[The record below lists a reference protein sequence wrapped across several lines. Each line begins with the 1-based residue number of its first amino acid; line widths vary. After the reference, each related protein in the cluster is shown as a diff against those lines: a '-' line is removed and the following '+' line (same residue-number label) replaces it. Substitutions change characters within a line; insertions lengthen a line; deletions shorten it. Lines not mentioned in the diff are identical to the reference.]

1 MSALNRGFGRLTLA
15 FATVFAASM
24 VAIAPFGS
32 TTSPAGAAG
41 YPPPVTNTSCSVSV
55 VIPISTSATITFS
68 CAFAPGS
75 VASVDLNGSAYGT
88 FTADLTSGLLTLV
101 LAATDP
107 HLSIDG
113 GAMVSADLNPNTIT
127 ATGLNSSGGTNTA
140 TALVQITAAGGS
152 LSTSNNGGGTGNN
165 NGGAV
170 NGNGTGSNN
179 SGTGTSGG
187 TPTAAATTA
196 KTTGTSGGSLAFTGA
211 DILATIIAA
220 LILLALGTLLVVFA
234 RRRAGRGATPTV

>member
-1 MSALNRGFGRLTLA
+1 MSALNRGYGRLTLA
-15 FATVFAASM
+15 LATLFTASM
-24 VAIAPFGS
+24 IAIAPLGS
-32 TTSPAGAAG
+32 ATSPAGAAG

-75 VASVDLNGSAYGT
+75 PASVDLNGSVYGT
-88 FTADLTSGLLTLV
+88 FTADPTSGLLTLV

-152 LSTSNNGGGTGNN
+152 LSTTGNN
-165 NGGAV
+165 NGGALG
-170 NGNGTGSNN
+170 NGNGATGTGS
-179 SGTGTSGG
+179 SGA
-187 TPTAAATTA
+187 TPAAAQTTA
-196 KTTGTSGGSLAFTGA
+196 KTTGSAGGSLAFTGA

-234 RRRAGRGATPTV
+234 RRRAGRGAAPTL